1 MKTSTNKRL
10 GALLLVGAALAAVAV
25 QIIGDGL
32 ITIRSLP
39 MPAAMPGQIAPSS
52 VTEAVYH
59 WPLFVLAL
67 LALVGL
73 VYILLP
79 PRHEHVG

>member
-1 MKTSTNKRL
+1 ML
-10 GALLLVGAALAAVAV
+10 AGAALAAVAV
-25 QIIGDGL
+25 QIIGNGL

-39 MPAAMPGQIAPSS
+39 MPAATPGQIAPSS
-52 VTEAVYH
+52 ITETVYH

-67 LALVGL
+67 LALAGL
-73 VYILLP
+73 VCILLP